1 MDFTEKLG
9 IYIVIPRDTITKI
22 IELDTLKNTVDKVK
36 QNILKCSN
44 NTRENGRE
52 NRKTKNRDNKK
63 RIIK

>member
-1 MDFTEKLG
+1 MDFTEELV

-22 IELDTLKNTVDKVK
+22 IELDKNTVDKVK